1 VATVNVEVLVKRG
14 SLPTRFGEVTL
25 AALPLNP
32 PEQETS
38 MDFIFHA
45 NAHKKNKKKKKKKK
59 KKEFLIPFFTLW
71 LNRESSNFINMNH

>member
-32 PEQETS
+32 PEQETTS
-38 MDFIFHA
+38 EFIFKA
-45 NAHKKNKKKKKKKK
+45 IQKKNKSKKKKKK